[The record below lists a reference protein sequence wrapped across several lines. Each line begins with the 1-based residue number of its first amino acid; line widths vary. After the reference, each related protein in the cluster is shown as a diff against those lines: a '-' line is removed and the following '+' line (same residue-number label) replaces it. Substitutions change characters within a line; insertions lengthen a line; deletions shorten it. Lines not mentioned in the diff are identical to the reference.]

1 MNCEWR
7 FSGSNSSF
15 IIAHSKFEMI
25 CVVGSLNMDL
35 IVRAARFPQP
45 GETIHGHNFSTA
57 CGGKGANQAYAVA
70 RMGQP
75 ARMIGCVG
83 EDAFGE
89 AMTANL
95 QRVGVDTGGV
105 RRVASVS
112 SGIAVITVDDSG
124 QNEIVLAAGANACVD
139 AAKVQSMAA
148 TIQSAD
154 AVIAQL
160 ETTLEAT
167 EMAMR
172 LAREAGKISFFN
184 PAPGAPMRDELLAVC
199 DWVIPNETE
208 AALLAGMAVNG
219 LDDAAKAA
227 GALKARGVR
236 NVLVTLGS
244 KGVWVDAA
252 AWQGHVPAFPVTPVD
267 TVAAGDTFIGAFAS
281 RLVEGASVQDAVR
294 FGNAAAAIAVTRAGA
309 QPSIPTRTE
318 VDAFLQ
324 K

>member
-1 MNCEWR
+1 
-7 FSGSNSSF
+7 
-15 IIAHSKFEMI
+15 MI

-45 GETIHGHNFSTA
+45 GETIHGRSFNTA

-83 EDAFGE
+83 DDSFGD

-95 QRVGVDTGGV
+95 QQAGVDTSGV
-105 RRVASVS
+105 LRRAGVS

-124 QNEIVLAAGANACVD
+124 QNEIVLAAGANALLD
-139 AAKVQSMAA
+139 APAVQSLAA
-148 TIQSAD
+148 QIQASD

-160 ETTLEAT
+160 ETTLDAT
-167 EMAMR
+167 TMAIR
-172 LAREAGKISFFN
+172 LARDAGKISIFN
-184 PAPGAPMRDELLAVC
+184 PAPGAPMRDELLAMC

-208 AALLAGMAVNG
+208 AALLTGIAVDG
-219 LDDAAKAA
+219 LDDAAKAS
-227 GALKARGVR
+227 GALRARGVR
-236 NVLVTLGS
+236 NVLVTLGGN
-244 KGVWVDAA
+244 GVWVDAA
-252 AWQGHVPAFPVTPVD
+252 AWRGHVPAFPVMPID

-281 RLVEGASVQDAVR
+281 RLVEGATVQDAVR

-309 QPSIPTRTE
+309 QPSIPTRAE
-318 VDAFLQ
+318 VDAFVRI
-324 K
+324 

>member
-1 MNCEWR
+1 MT
-7 FSGSNSSF
+7 
-15 IIAHSKFEMI
+15 IT
-25 CVVGSLNMDL
+25 VVGSLNMDL

-45 GETIHGHNFSTA
+45 GETIHGRSFSTA

-83 EDAFGE
+83 DDSFAD

-95 QRVGVDTGGV
+95 HAAGVDTTGV
-105 RRVASVS
+105 LRKAGVS

-124 QNEIVLAAGANACVD
+124 QNEIVLAAGANALLD
-139 AAKVQSMAA
+139 AAAVQVHAA
-148 TIQSAD
+148 QIQTSD

-167 EMAMR
+167 EAAMR
-172 LAREAGKISFFN
+172 LARASTGSASGTISIFN
-184 PAPGAPMRDELLAVC
+184 PAPGAPMPDELLALC

-208 AALLAGMAVNG
+208 AAVLTGMAVDG
-219 LDDAAKAA
+219 MDAAAKAA
-227 GALKARGVR
+227 RALKTRGAR

-244 KGVWVDAA
+244 QGVWVDAA
-252 AWQGHVPAFPVTPVD
+252 AWQGHVPAFAVTPVD

-309 QPSIPTRTE
+309 QPSIPARAE
-318 VDAFLQ
+318 VDAFLL

>member
-1 MNCEWR
+1 M
-7 FSGSNSSF
+7 S
-15 IIAHSKFEMI
+15 I

-45 GETIHGHNFSTA
+45 GETIHGRDFSTA

-83 EDAFGE
+83 DDAFAD

-95 QRVGVDTGGV
+95 QRAGVDTSGV
-105 RRVASVS
+105 LRKAGVS

-124 QNEIVLAAGANACVD
+124 QNEIVLAAGANARVD
-139 AAKVQSMAA
+139 AAMVQSMAA
-148 TIQSAD
+148 VIQSSD

-160 ETTLEAT
+160 ETTPEAT
-167 EMAMR
+167 EAAMR
-172 LAREAGKISFFN
+172 LAREAGKISIFN
-184 PAPGAPMRDELLAVC
+184 PAPGAPQHDELLVLC
-199 DWVIPNETE
+199 DWIIPNETE
-208 AALLAGMAVNG
+208 AGLLTGMTVDG
-219 LDDAAKAA
+219 IEAAAQAA
-227 GALKARGVR
+227 GALKARGAR

-244 KGVWVDAA
+244 NGVWVDAA
-252 AWQGHVPAFPVTPVD
+252 AWQGHVPAFPVMPVD

-309 QPSIPTRTE
+309 QPSIPSRAE

-324 K
+324 KQNA

>member
-1 MNCEWR
+1 MTI
-7 FSGSNSSF
+7 S
-15 IIAHSKFEMI
+15 
-25 CVVGSLNMDL
+25 VVGSLNMDL
-35 IVRAARFPQP
+35 IVRTARFPQP
-45 GETIHGHNFSTA
+45 GETIHGRDFMTA

-83 EDAFGE
+83 EDAFAD

-95 QRVGVDTGGV
+95 KHVGVDTSGV
-105 RRVASVS
+105 LRVAGVS

-124 QNEIVLAAGANACVD
+124 QNEIVLAAGANARVD
-139 AAKVQSMAA
+139 AAMVQSLA
-148 TIQSAD
+148 TQIQSSD

-160 ETTLEAT
+160 ETTLDAT

-172 LAREAGKISFFN
+172 LAREAGKISIFN
-184 PAPGAPMRDELLAVC
+184 PAPGAPMRDELLALC

-208 AALLAGMAVNG
+208 AALLTGMAVDG
-219 LDDAAKAA
+219 VEAAAKAA

-236 NVLVTLGS
+236 NVLVTLGGN
-244 KGVWVDAA
+244 GVWVDAA
-252 AWQGHVPAFPVTPVD
+252 SWQGHVPAFPVTPVD

-294 FGNAAAAIAVTRAGA
+294 FGNAAAAIAVTRPGA
-309 QPSIPTRTE
+309 QPSIPNRAE
-318 VDAFLQ
+318 VDAFLKAQ
-324 K
+324 KT

>member
-1 MNCEWR
+1 
-7 FSGSNSSF
+7 
-15 IIAHSKFEMI
+15 MI

-45 GETIHGHNFSTA
+45 GETIHGRDFSTA
-57 CGGKGANQAYAVA
+57 CGGKGANQAYAVV
-70 RMGQP
+70 RMGQG

-83 EDAFGE
+83 DDAFGE

-95 QRVGVDTGGV
+95 QRAGVDTSGV
-105 RRVASVS
+105 LRVAGVS

-124 QNEIVLAAGANACVD
+124 QNEIVLAAGANARVD
-139 AAKVQSMAA
+139 AARVQSMTAA
-148 TIQSAD
+148 IQTAD

-167 EMAMR
+167 EMALR
-172 LAREAGKISFFN
+172 LAREAGSISIFN
-184 PAPGAPMRDELLAVC
+184 PAPGAPVSDEMLALC

-208 AALLAGMAVNG
+208 AALLAGMAVHG
-219 LDDAAKAA
+219 LDDAKRAA
-227 GALKARGVR
+227 GALRARGAR

-244 KGVWVDAA
+244 QGVWADAA
-252 AWQGHVPAFPVTPVD
+252 AWQGHVPAFPVAPVD

-281 RLVEGASVQDAVR
+281 RLVEGALVQDAVR
-294 FGNAAAAIAVTRAGA
+294 FGNAAAAIAVTRPGA
-309 QPSIPTRTE
+309 QPSIPTRAE

-324 K
+324 KQNA

>member
-1 MNCEWR
+1 MT
-7 FSGSNSSF
+7 
-15 IIAHSKFEMI
+15 I

-35 IVRAARFPQP
+35 IVRAAHFPQP
-45 GETIHGHNFSTA
+45 GETIHGRSFSTA

-83 EDAFGE
+83 EDAF
-89 AMTANL
+89 ADVMTSNL
-95 QRVGVDTGGV
+95 QHVGVDISGV
-105 RRVASVS
+105 LRKPGVS

-124 QNEIVLAAGANACVD
+124 QNEIVLAAGANALLD
-139 AAKVQSMAA
+139 TATVQSLAA
-148 TIQSAD
+148 HIQSSD

-172 LAREAGKISFFN
+172 LARASTSSASGTISIFN
-184 PAPGAPMRDELLAVC
+184 PAPGAPMRDEMLALC

-208 AALLAGMAVNG
+208 AALLTGISVDGIEA
-219 LDDAAKAA
+219 AAKAA
-227 GALKARGVR
+227 SALRTRGVR
-236 NVLVTLGS
+236 NVLITLGGN
-244 KGVWVDAA
+244 GVWVDAA
-252 AWQGHVPAFPVTPVD
+252 AWRGHVPAFPVTPVD

-281 RLVEGASVQDAVR
+281 RLVEGATVRDAVR

-309 QPSIPTRTE
+309 QPSIPTRAE
-318 VDAFLQ
+318 VDAFLREHGA
-324 K
+324 

>member
-1 MNCEWR
+1 MTI
-7 FSGSNSSF
+7 S
-15 IIAHSKFEMI
+15 
-25 CVVGSLNMDL
+25 VVGSLNMDL
-35 IVRAARFPQP
+35 IIRTARFPQP
-45 GETIHGHNFSTA
+45 SETIHGHSFSTA

-83 EDAFGE
+83 DDGFAD

-95 QRVGVDTGGV
+95 QNVGVDTSGV
-105 RRVASVS
+105 LRKAGVS

-124 QNEIVLAAGANACVD
+124 QNEIVLAAGANALLD
-139 AAKVQSMAA
+139 AATVNAQVERIQQS
-148 TIQSAD
+148 D

-167 EMAMR
+167 ETAMQ
-172 LAREAGKISFFN
+172 LARASRRSPSGTISIFN
-184 PAPGAPMRDELLAVC
+184 PAPGAQLSDALLTMC

-208 AALLAGMAVNG
+208 AALLTGMAVDG
-219 LDDAAKAA
+219 VEAAARAA

-244 KGVWVDAA
+244 LGAWVDAEM
-252 AWQGHVPAFPVTPVD
+252 WRGHVPAFAVKPID
-267 TVAAGDTFIGAFAS
+267 TVAAGDTFIGAFVC
-281 RLVEGASVQDAVR
+281 RLVEGASVQQAVR

-309 QPSIPTRTE
+309 QPSIPTRAE
-318 VDAFLQ
+318 VDAFLREQ
-324 K
+324 YT

>member
-1 MNCEWR
+1 
-7 FSGSNSSF
+7 
-15 IIAHSKFEMI
+15 MI
-25 CVVGSLNMDL
+25 SVVGSLNMDL

-45 GETIHGHNFSTA
+45 GETIHGRSFSTA

-83 EDAFGE
+83 DDAFAD
-89 AMTANL
+89 AMTSNL

-105 RRVASVS
+105 LYKAGVS

-124 QNEIVLAAGANACVD
+124 QNEIVLAAGANALLD
-139 AAKVQSMAA
+139 AAAVQSLAA
-148 TIQSAD
+148 QIQSSD

-160 ETTLEAT
+160 ETTLAAT
-167 EMAMR
+167 ETAMR
-172 LAREAGKISFFN
+172 LAREAGTISIFN
-184 PAPGAPMRDELLAVC
+184 PAPGAPMRDELLALC

-208 AALLAGMAVNG
+208 AALLTGILVDGVEA
-219 LDDAAKAA
+219 AAKAA
-227 GALKARGVR
+227 GALRARGVG
-236 NVLVTLGS
+236 NVLVTLGGN
-244 KGVWVDAA
+244 GVWADAA
-252 AWQGHVPAFPVTPVD
+252 EWRGHVPAFPVTPID

-309 QPSIPTRTE
+309 QPSIPARAE
-318 VDAFLQ
+318 VDAFLREQ
-324 K
+324 REA